1 MDTAAQIIGVCVGP
15 ILAVYVIVVLRNE
28 RRQLVAIHE
37 LVNSRLT
44 EALHEIRRLGGRD
57 EDF

>member
-1 MDTAAQIIGVCVGP
+1 MNAAAQIIGVAVGP
-15 ILAVYVIVVLRNE
+15 ILAVYVILQLRSE
-28 RRQLVAIHE
+28 RQSLAAIHE